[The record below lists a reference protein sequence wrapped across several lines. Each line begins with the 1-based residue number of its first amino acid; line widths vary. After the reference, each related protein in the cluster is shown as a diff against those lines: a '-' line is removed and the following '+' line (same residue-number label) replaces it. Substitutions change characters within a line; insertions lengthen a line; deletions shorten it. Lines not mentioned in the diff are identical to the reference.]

1 MSTYGNRSRYLEAQE
16 IAAWLTPIQT
26 TGTLGAR
33 YQQRDGTSEDQGAG
47 AISGSDG
54 SRLPDLGTLAS
65 FDNWLSVASTIL
77 YRASSLAKWNPA
89 STTFDSDAWNAYLYK
104 VGTIPFF
111 LMTDS
116 KSRDVSITS
125 TSLKG
130 TIDAVSD
137 MIGAITT
144 GDVLN
149 GVITSIQKIATLAI
163 ENQGL
168 TQKDNQQT
176 QGVLSVKA
184 SNLYVGC
191 FWTSITMEYKKG
203 KGYEQLNQ
211 SISIRRFYGVLD
223 FAKCQRNSDAIK
235 QWDGQSVG
243 DWGNN
248 TGSAGKQPNQSPA
261 WNN

>member
-1 MSTYGNRSRYLEAQE
+1 MIGVIAALPIVPIYKNRSEYQEAQE
-16 IAAWLTPIQT
+16 LATWLTPVQISPALQNK
-26 TGTLGAR
+26 
-33 YQQRDGTSEDQGAG
+33 YQQRDGLGEDQGAG

-54 SRLPDLGTLAS
+54 SRLPDLGLLAS

-77 YRASSLAKWNPA
+77 YKASTLSGWNPA
-89 STTFDSDAWNAYLYK
+89 STTFNADAWNAYLAK

-116 KSRDVSITS
+116 KSRDVNISS
-125 TSLKG
+125 TSLKA

-137 MIGAITT
+137 MIQAIST
-144 GDVLN
+144 GDLFN
-149 GVITSIQKIATLAI
+149 GVVTSIQKIATVAV
-163 ENQGL
+163 ENKGQ

-191 FWTSITMEYKKG
+191 FWTSISMEYKSG

-211 SISIRRFYGVLD
+211 SISATSTRGPRWR
-223 FAKCQRNSDAIK
+223 ARS
-235 QWDGQSVG
+235 
-243 DWGNN
+243 
-248 TGSAGKQPNQSPA
+248 
-261 WNN
+261 